1 MEEEKYLLWASDK
14 DWHYNSPVFWGKGN
28 SGYYSTLEDCEQYTL
43 EEAMKYADKDTIP
56 VKLSELMKHQKT
68 VFENVNMI
76 LNEAMKAN
84 NWDSSNEEEVHD
96 CSTCDRLEIESM
108 TGVCPKFGVLNDVKE
123 DCGFWTM
130 KTIEKPI
137 CSKFGILQDM
147 KVDCNYWASK
157 EGN

>member
-1 MEEEKYLLWASDK
+1 MKKEKYLLWASNK

-56 VKLSELMKHQKT
+56 VKISELMNHKKT
-68 VFENVNMI
+68 VFEGAHMV
-76 LNEAMKAN
+76 LNKAMREN
-84 NWDSSNEEEVHD
+84 NWDSNHKEEVHD

-108 TGVCPKFGVLNDVKE
+108 TGVCN
-123 DCGFWTM
+123 
-130 KTIEKPI
+130 
-137 CSKFGILQDM
+137 KFGIIQDV

-157 EGN
+157 GGE